1 MLEKMPC
8 LFYRKKKEVN
18 FLKIFGG
25 ILICLGYIEVFGA
38 VFFEKITEIT
48 LNAGYFLC
56 GWLLVL
62 VGGAICYVGEE
73 KEKGTKSKTITK
85 SFLNPMS
92 SLMILGGI
100 VVLLLC
106 LKPHLRSGTA
116 IMMGLGSL
124 VLGIFIRAKVLD
136 FLEEKTNEKQEVTV
150 IQPQNIV
157 QAKPAEEPPKIN
169 QPAEEK
175 LTREQE
181 EFLKRFEKLEREIN
195 S

>member
-1 MLEKMPC
+1 
-8 LFYRKKKEVN
+8 
-18 FLKIFGG
+18 
-25 ILICLGYIEVFGA
+25 
-38 VFFEKITEIT
+38 
-48 LNAGYFLC
+48 
-56 GWLLVL
+56 
-62 VGGAICYVGEE
+62 
-73 KEKGTKSKTITK
+73 
-85 SFLNPMS
+85 
-92 SLMILGGI
+92 
-100 VVLLLC
+100 
-106 LKPHLRSGTA
+106 
-116 IMMGLGSL
+116 MMGLGSL

-150 IQPQNIV
+150 TQPQNIV